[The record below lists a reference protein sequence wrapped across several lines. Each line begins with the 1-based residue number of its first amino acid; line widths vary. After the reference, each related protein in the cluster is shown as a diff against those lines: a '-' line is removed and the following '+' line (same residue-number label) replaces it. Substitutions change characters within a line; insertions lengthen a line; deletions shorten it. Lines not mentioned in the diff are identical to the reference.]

1 MIAHQ
6 FEYHD
11 FYFRQG
17 LETLQKVETLIDEGR
32 VGERFRSW
40 VDSTKENYEKLAT
53 EVKKA
58 REEQKDDDEEE
69 EKTAEADAEAGEDV
83 VGQDGEEAEGS
94 KK

>member
-1 MIAHQ
+1 M
-6 FEYHD
+6 
-11 FYFRQG
+11 
-17 LETLQKVETLIDEGR
+17 
-32 VGERFRSW
+32 
-40 VDSTKENYEKLAT
+40 AT